1 MSGLTGQLGEPEVGR
16 LEAEAV
22 EMKYWRV
29 GESTGCATVCI
40 ITRVGEDEPTAAG
53 VDVDYLDLLGQ
64 LRDQAVAKVEAA
76 A

>member
-29 GESTGCATVCI
+29 GEGMERATVCMI
-40 ITRVGEDEPTAAG
+40 ARIGEKEPTSAWLNVA
-53 VDVDYLDLLGQ
+53 YLDYSEQ
-64 LRDQAVAKVEAA
+64 LRDQAVAEAEAA
-76 A
+76 E